1 MIIDLT
7 GEDSMW
13 GTIRQNLIYSV
24 RALRK
29 NVGFTLA
36 AVGTL
41 ALGIGATTAIFS
53 VLHAVLFEPMPYPKS
68 DQLVVVWSK
77 VQGNRN
83 SVSPGDY
90 FDWKQRNTSF
100 QDMHAWAGGSY
111 NVATNERPEQIDGS
125 PQTPGFFKMMGLPLM
140 YGRDF
145 LPEEGEPGR
154 DHVVILSNR
163 LWNRHFGA
171 DPNIVGKEIRM
182 NGEPYTVVG
191 VMPPGMH
198 DRLPMQLWVPL
209 AFRPEEKKHGA
220 HFILVMAR
228 LKDGVSIAQAQAEMD
243 GIAKQMENEYPE
255 SNRNWGVSVEP
266 LHLDFLDNTTR
277 RGLWL
282 LQGAVGFLLLIA
294 CVNVANLLMAR
305 GTSRQREVAVRAALG
320 ASRIR
325 LFGQFITESLVLA
338 LVGGALGILLARVF
352 IDAIMAVMPPAGTML
367 PSEADIRISIPVLV
381 FTIIV
386 TTIAGLL
393 FGSAPAWQAT
403 RLDLNEV
410 LKSGGRTG
418 SGGSRRNARR
428 VLVIAE
434 FSLALTLLASG
445 GLALK
450 SFWNLSRVD
459 LGLRTEHVLSFQLPV
474 PFRRLKGSEQVNSYY
489 RRMLEQIKVLP
500 GVKNAAV
507 MTGIPARGPNFG
519 MGFSILGDP
528 PINPSERPGAGFQ
541 MASAGYFDTLGVRV
555 IKGRALDERDTE
567 KAPRVALVN
576 EYFANRY
583 FAGRDPIAQRIAVD
597 EISADITVGKPIEW
611 TIVGVFHN
619 VRGAGF
625 REEFPEIVV
634 PFWQSPWPQS
644 SIAVRTEGDP
654 KQSMKS
660 IAAAVA
666 SVDPDLPLAG
676 VKTVDEIVTESL
688 ANDRFGVVL
697 FTSFGVL
704 GLLLA
709 AVGIYGVM
717 AFAVAQRTQEFGVR
731 MALGAQRSRVI
742 RMVVKEGTL
751 LALIGS
757 VIGLGGAYLVGRAMQ
772 SLLYGVGAMDGRAF
786 GAVFGLLLIAAWLA
800 CLIPAIRASRVE
812 PIVALRY
819 E

>member
-1 MIIDLT
+1 
-7 GEDSMW
+7 MW
-13 GTIRQNLIYSV
+13 GVVKQNLVYSV

-29 NVGFTLA
+29 NIGFTLA

-41 ALGIGATTAIFS
+41 ALGIGSTTAIFS
-53 VLHAVLFEPMPYPKS
+53 VLHATLFEPMPYPKP

-77 VQGNRN
+77 IQGNRN
-83 SVSPGDY
+83 SVSIGDY
-90 FDWKQRNTSF
+90 LDWKRRNTSF
-100 QDMHAWAGGSY
+100 QDMHAWAGASF
-111 NVATNERPEQIDGS
+111 NVATSERPEQIDGS
-125 PQTPGFFKMMGLPLM
+125 PQTPGFFNMMGLPLM

-163 LWNRHFGA
+163 LWTKYFGA
-171 DPNIVGKEIRM
+171 DRNIVGKEIRM

-209 AFRPEEKKHGA
+209 AFKPEQIRHDA
-220 HFILVMAR
+220 HIMLVMAR

-243 GIAKQMENEYPE
+243 GIAKQLANEYPE
-255 SNRNWGVSVEP
+255 SNTNWGVSVEP
-266 LHLDFLDNTTR
+266 LHLDFLENTTR

-305 GTSRQREVAVRAALG
+305 ATSRQREVAVRAALG
-320 ASRIR
+320 ASRLR
-325 LFGQFITESLVLA
+325 LFGQFLTESLVLA
-338 LVGGALGILLARVF
+338 LVGGAIGILLARLF
-352 IDAIMAVMPPAGTML
+352 IDAIMAVMPPTGTML
-367 PSEADIRISIPVLV
+367 PSEADIRISVPVLM

-418 SGGSRRNARR
+418 SAGSRRNARR
-428 VLVIAE
+428 ILVIAE

-459 LGLRTEHVLSFQLPV
+459 LGLRSEHVLSFRLPV
-474 PFRRLKGSEQVNSYY
+474 PDKRLKGNDQIVSYY
-489 RRMLEQIKVLP
+489 RRMLEQIKALP
-500 GVKNAAV
+500 GVKNAAA
-507 MTGIPARGPNFG
+507 MTGVPARGPMFG
-519 MGFSILGDP
+519 MGFSIVGDP

-541 MASAGYFDTLGVRV
+541 MATPGYFETLGVRV
-555 IKGRALDERDTE
+555 IKGRGLDQRDTE
-567 KAPRVALVN
+567 TSPRVALVN

-583 FAGRDPIAQRIAVD
+583 LAGRDPLTIRLSVE
-597 EISADITVGKPIEW
+597 EINAETTLGKPVEW

-634 PFWQSPWPQS
+634 PFWQSPWPQT
-644 SIAVRTEGDP
+644 SIVVRTDGDP

-660 IAAAVA
+660 IGAAVG

-688 ANDRFGVVL
+688 ASDRFGVVL

-704 GLLLA
+704 GLFLA
-709 AVGIYGVM
+709 VVGIYGVM

-742 RMVVKEGTL
+742 TLVLKEGTI
-751 LALIGS
+751 LALIGA

-772 SLLYGVGAMDGRAF
+772 SILYGVGAMDGHAF
-786 GAVFGLLLIAAWLA
+786 GAVFGLLLLAAWVA
-800 CLIPAIRASRVE
+800 CLIPALRASRVD